1 MGTEEVLTVKL
12 VALFAVL
19 LAAASALTQEPK
31 FYRVEF
37 APVDSIPQSVHFFC
51 SQGYDREDCRRDVA
65 ALRKALA
72 QYPLELLGEW
82 SFYMVLAPEW
92 KPLARNHGGP
102 AVSPA
107 FTLLLQP
114 SSTEACSPARPT
126 AIHRDDVAL
135 EPRPVSTMRVP
146 PPEELPAPH
155 VTAPATPAASAAAPA
170 AEASVGQRIE
180 PDTARV
186 NLLAAAESV
195 DAAATSPAADDASDS
210 SSSMAIKVLALIGV
224 CAGAAVG
231 FYGLLMLN
239 TRRRHARRMG
249 LAPPRRNPA
258 GRPLPQRDDRLAE
271 RVAQQRLF
279 PHQFGSAI
287 RG

>member
-1 MGTEEVLTVKL
+1 MSDPRLSDPIVSHPKRQWILAL
-12 VALFAVL
+12 PLIAASVALSGS
-19 LAAASALTQEPK
+19 AAAREAGGDAAQVAPAHRSAAREAGGDTAQVAPAHRSAAQK
-31 FYRVEF
+31 PAKVEERHPRHHF
-37 APVDSIPQSVHFFC
+37 AHHAKSRAPDP
-51 SQGYDREDCRRDVA
+51 DE
-65 ALRKALA
+65 KA
-72 QYPLELLGEW
+72 P
-82 SFYMVLAPEW
+82 
-92 KPLARNHGGP
+92 P
-102 AVSPA
+102 A
-107 FTLLLQP
+107 
-114 SSTEACSPARPT
+114 PARPT

-210 SSSMAIKVLALIGV
+210 SSSMAIKVLALFGV